1 MFHDFANTAAA
12 QGANVTRE
20 TWPDMNHD
28 FQALGEL
35 QPQSKAALARLG
47 EVSGTI

>member
-12 QGANVTRE
+12 QGANVTLE
-20 TWPDMNHD
+20 TWPERNHD
-28 FQALGEL
+28 FQAFGDL

-47 EVSGTI
+47 DVSGTI